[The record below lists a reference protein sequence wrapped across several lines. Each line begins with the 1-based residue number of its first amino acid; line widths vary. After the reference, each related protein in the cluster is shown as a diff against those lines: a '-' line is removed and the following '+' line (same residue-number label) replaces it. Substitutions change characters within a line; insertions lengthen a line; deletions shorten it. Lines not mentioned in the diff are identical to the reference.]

1 MKVTFDLSKF
11 IEDID
16 TMRRKTNVE
25 YIDAVVFWCEKNNVE
40 VEYVASIIKK
50 DPVFKSKILMEAEEL
65 NFMKK
70 STVSLPF

>member
-11 IEDID
+11 MEDID
-16 TMRRKTNVE
+16 AMRRKTNVE

-40 VEYVASIIKK
+40 VEYVAAIIKK
-50 DPVFKSKILMEAEEL
+50 DPVFKSKIMMEAEEL

-70 STVSLPF
+70 TQSLPF